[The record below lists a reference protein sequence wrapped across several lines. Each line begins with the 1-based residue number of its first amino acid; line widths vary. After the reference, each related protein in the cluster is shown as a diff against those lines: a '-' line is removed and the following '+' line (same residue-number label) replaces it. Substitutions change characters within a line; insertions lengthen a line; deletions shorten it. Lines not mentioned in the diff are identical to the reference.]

1 MDILIADD
9 SALIRDRVKDALY
22 QVSETDR
29 IHEASTIEDTMNRI
43 EAYTPGVIILDLRM
57 PDGSG
62 TDVLKTVKAY
72 PEPPIVIVFTNY
84 PYPQYRRKCMEW
96 GADYFFDKSADLEKL
111 AEIVTRIRQGTIG
124 TPEII

>member
-22 QVSETDR
+22 QVLDTDR
-29 IHEASTIEDTMNRI
+29 IHEASTIEDTMKRI
-43 EAYTPGVIILDLRM
+43 EAHTPGVIILDLRM

-96 GADYFFDKSADLEKL
+96 GADYFFDKSEDLETL
-111 AEIVTRIRQGTIG
+111 TNTITRIRQGTIRKPE
-124 TPEII
+124 TP